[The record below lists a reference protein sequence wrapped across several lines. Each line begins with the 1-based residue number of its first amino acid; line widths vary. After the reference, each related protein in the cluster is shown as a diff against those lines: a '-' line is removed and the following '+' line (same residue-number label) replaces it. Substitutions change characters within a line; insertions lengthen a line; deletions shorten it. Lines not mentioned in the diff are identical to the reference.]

1 MRYRAR
7 FLTPLVATPL
17 SDGKNWRLA
26 KALRFEDTHGA
37 VHCVPDAQHYDRV
50 MAKCGRK
57 YWVLQPK
64 RNGELK
70 LFPWPGPAL
79 TRAEMKAREEAE
91 K

>member
-1 MRYRAR
+1 MSAAIITQR
-7 FLTPLVATPL
+7 LTVAC
-17 SDGKNWRLA
+17 
-26 KALRFEDTHGA
+26 ECGA